1 MNINEQIYIYKG
13 MVGSFDPIEQSTT
26 FKSNRHFPHSV
37 ASYTPN
43 KQMFFFF
50 NDQTEKRNE
59 TC

>member
-1 MNINEQIYIYKG
+1 